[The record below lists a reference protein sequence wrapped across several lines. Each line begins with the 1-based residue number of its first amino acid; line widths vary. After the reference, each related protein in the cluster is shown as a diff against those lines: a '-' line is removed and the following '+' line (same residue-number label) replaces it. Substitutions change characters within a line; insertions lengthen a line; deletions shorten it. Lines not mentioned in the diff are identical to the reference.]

1 MAGAGVLHPSC
12 SVVDLRLES
21 EFAVHEKIV
30 MSQLLN
36 IAGMKQAFFELPY
49 VQQSL
54 ISPSI
59 SSFSFIPVA
68 NL

>member
-30 MSQLLN
+30 MGHFFN
-36 IAGMKQAFFELPY
+36 ITGMAQAFF
-49 VQQSL
+49 
-54 ISPSI
+54 
-59 SSFSFIPVA
+59 
-68 NL
+68 